1 MIRIKNILVPTDF
14 SDFSKYALDYA
25 IPMAQAFKANIILIH
40 VTPEKELDS
49 IRQISPYLE
58 PGRIEEL
65 LKGRESEDR
74 KKLDGFLPPEMQ
86 KGITAETIHKVGTPF
101 LEIIKAA
108 KQKEV
113 DLIVMATHGRSGLSH
128 ILFGSVAE
136 KVVRKSICPVTRNLR
151 LRTLTIVNYE
161 HMFVIG
167 RLNGATGDSQT
178 SLLHGRGQGLQA
190 HWPSSQRSR
199 VGTVAAGRA

>member
-1 MIRIKNILVPTDF
+1 MIRMKNILVPTDF
-14 SDFSKYALDYA
+14 SDFSRLALDYA
-25 IPMAQAFKANIILIH
+25 ITIAQTFKASIILIH

-74 KKLDGFLPPEMQ
+74 KQLDEFIPPE
-86 KGITAETIHKVGTPF
+86 KKEGIETEAIHRVGTPF
-101 LEIIKAA
+101 LEIIKVA
-108 KQKEV
+108 KEKEA

-136 KVVRKSICPVTRNLR
+136 KVVRKSTCPVLSIRPP
-151 LRTLTIVNYE
+151 E
-161 HMFVIG
+161 HKFTM
-167 RLNGATGDSQT
+167 
-178 SLLHGRGQGLQA
+178 
-190 HWPSSQRSR
+190 P
-199 VGTVAAGRA
+199 

>member
-1 MIRIKNILVPTDF
+1 MIRMKNILVPTDF
-14 SDFSKYALDYA
+14 SDFSRLALDYA
-25 IPMAQAFKANIILIH
+25 ITIAQTFKASIILIH

-74 KKLDGFLPPEMQ
+74 KQLDEFIPPE
-86 KGITAETIHKVGTPF
+86 KKEGIETEAIHRVGTPF
-101 LEIIKAA
+101 LEIIKVA
-108 KQKEV
+108 KEKEV

-136 KVVRKSICPVTRNLR
+136 KVVRKSTCPVLSIRPP
-151 LRTLTIVNYE
+151 E
-161 HMFVIG
+161 HEFTM
-167 RLNGATGDSQT
+167 
-178 SLLHGRGQGLQA
+178 
-190 HWPSSQRSR
+190 P
-199 VGTVAAGRA
+199 

>member
-1 MIRIKNILVPTDF
+1 MIRMKNILVPTDF
-14 SDFSKYALDYA
+14 SEFSRLALDYA
-25 IPMAQAFKANIILIH
+25 ITIARTFKASIILIH

-74 KKLDGFLPPEMQ
+74 KRLNEFIPPE
-86 KGITAETIHKVGTPF
+86 KKEGIKTEAIHRVGTPF
-101 LEIIKAA
+101 LEIIKVA
-108 KQKEV
+108 KEKEA

-136 KVVRKSICPVTRNLR
+136 KVVRKSTCPVLSIRPP
-151 LRTLTIVNYE
+151 E
-161 HMFVIG
+161 HEFAM
-167 RLNGATGDSQT
+167 
-178 SLLHGRGQGLQA
+178 
-190 HWPSSQRSR
+190 P
-199 VGTVAAGRA
+199 

>member
-1 MIRIKNILVPTDF
+1 MIRMKNILVPTDF
-14 SDFSKYALDYA
+14 SDFSRLALDYA
-25 IPMAQAFKANIILIH
+25 ITIAQTFKASIILIH

-74 KKLDGFLPPEMQ
+74 KQLNEFIPPE
-86 KGITAETIHKVGTPF
+86 KKEGIETEAIHRVGTPF
-101 LEIIKAA
+101 LEIIKVA
-108 KQKEV
+108 KEKEV

-136 KVVRKSICPVTRNLR
+136 KVVRKSTCPVLSIRPP
-151 LRTLTIVNYE
+151 E
-161 HMFVIG
+161 HEFTM
-167 RLNGATGDSQT
+167 
-178 SLLHGRGQGLQA
+178 
-190 HWPSSQRSR
+190 P
-199 VGTVAAGRA
+199 

>member
-1 MIRIKNILVPTDF
+1 MIRMKNILVPTDF
-14 SDFSKYALDYA
+14 SEFSRLALDYA
-25 IPMAQAFKANIILIH
+25 ITIAQTFKATIFLIH

-74 KKLDGFLPPEMQ
+74 KRLNEFISPE
-86 KGITAETIHKVGTPF
+86 KKEGIKTEAIHRVGTPF
-101 LEIIKAA
+101 LEIIKVA
-108 KQKEV
+108 KEKEA

-136 KVVRKSICPVTRNLR
+136 KVVRKSTCPVLSIRPP
-151 LRTLTIVNYE
+151 E
-161 HMFVIG
+161 HKFAM
-167 RLNGATGDSQT
+167 
-178 SLLHGRGQGLQA
+178 
-190 HWPSSQRSR
+190 P
-199 VGTVAAGRA
+199 

>member
-1 MIRIKNILVPTDF
+1 MIRMKNILVPTDF
-14 SDFSKYALDYA
+14 SDFSRLALDYA
-25 IPMAQAFKANIILIH
+25 ITIAQTFKASIILIH

-74 KKLDGFLPPEMQ
+74 KQLNEFIPPE
-86 KGITAETIHKVGTPF
+86 KKEGIETEAIHRVGTPF
-101 LEIIKAA
+101 LEIIKVA
-108 KQKEV
+108 KEKEA

-136 KVVRKSICPVTRNLR
+136 KVVRKSTCPVLSIRPP
-151 LRTLTIVNYE
+151 E
-161 HMFVIG
+161 HEFTM
-167 RLNGATGDSQT
+167 
-178 SLLHGRGQGLQA
+178 
-190 HWPSSQRSR
+190 P
-199 VGTVAAGRA
+199 

>member
-1 MIRIKNILVPTDF
+1 MVRIKNILVPTDF

-25 IPMAQAFKANIILIH
+25 ITIAQAFKANIILIH
-40 VTPEKELDS
+40 VTPEKEIDS
-49 IRQISPYLE
+49 IRQTSPYLE

-86 KGITAETIHKVGTPF
+86 KGITTETIHKVGTPF
-101 LEIIKAA
+101 LEIINAA

-136 KVVRKSICPVTRNLR
+136 NVVRKSTCPVLSIRPP
-151 LRTLTIVNYE
+151 E
-161 HMFVIG
+161 HEFAM
-167 RLNGATGDSQT
+167 
-178 SLLHGRGQGLQA
+178 
-190 HWPSSQRSR
+190 P
-199 VGTVAAGRA
+199 

>member
-1 MIRIKNILVPTDF
+1 MIRMKNILVPTDF
-14 SDFSKYALDYA
+14 SEFSRLALDYA
-25 IPMAQAFKANIILIH
+25 ITIAQTFKASIILIH

-74 KKLDGFLPPEMQ
+74 KQLNEFIPPE
-86 KGITAETIHKVGTPF
+86 KKEGIETEAIHRVGTPF
-101 LEIIKAA
+101 LEIIKVA
-108 KQKEV
+108 KEKEV

-136 KVVRKSICPVTRNLR
+136 KVVRKSTCPVLSIRPP
-151 LRTLTIVNYE
+151 E
-161 HMFVIG
+161 HEFTM
-167 RLNGATGDSQT
+167 
-178 SLLHGRGQGLQA
+178 
-190 HWPSSQRSR
+190 P
-199 VGTVAAGRA
+199 

>member
-1 MIRIKNILVPTDF
+1 MIRMKNILVPTDF
-14 SDFSKYALDYA
+14 SDFSRLALDYA
-25 IPMAQAFKANIILIH
+25 ITIAQTFKANIILIH

-74 KKLDGFLPPEMQ
+74 KRLNEFIPPEKK
-86 KGITAETIHKVGTPF
+86 KGIETAAIHRVGTPF
-101 LEIIKAA
+101 LEIIKVA
-108 KQKEV
+108 KEKEA

-136 KVVRKSICPVTRNLR
+136 KVVRKSTCPVLSIRPP
-151 LRTLTIVNYE
+151 E
-161 HMFVIG
+161 HKFAM
-167 RLNGATGDSQT
+167 
-178 SLLHGRGQGLQA
+178 
-190 HWPSSQRSR
+190 P
-199 VGTVAAGRA
+199 